1 MEPLDR
7 NFAYVLFFNYGVR
20 KLTKKQQK
28 RVSSTQINGA
38 MFEKS
43 GFFSVPRRNK
53 PNFLEFLRELHC
65 YRAGR
70 LKCTYPLDQN

>member
-7 NFAYVLFFNYGVR
+7 NFAYVLFFNYDVR

-43 GFFSVPRRNK
+43 VFFQSREGTNQIFL
-53 PNFLEFLRELHC
+53 NFFVSYTVTELV
-65 YRAGR
+65 
-70 LKCTYPLDQN
+70 D